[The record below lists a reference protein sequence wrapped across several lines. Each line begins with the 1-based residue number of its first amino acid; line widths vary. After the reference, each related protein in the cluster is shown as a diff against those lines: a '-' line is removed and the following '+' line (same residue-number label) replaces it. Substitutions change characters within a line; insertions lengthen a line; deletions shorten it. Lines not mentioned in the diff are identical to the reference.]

1 MRGFTSRSLAK
12 GYRNIDRG
20 SKNHYTGTMT
30 VTQTVEIPE
39 NRRLV
44 IEVPPEVPTGKAVL
58 TFSPVSGNETVYTI
72 ISNEKA
78 VSMTSEVI
86 EKFRPALEDLAK

>member
-1 MRGFTSRSLAK
+1 
-12 GYRNIDRG
+12 
-20 SKNHYTGTMT
+20 MT